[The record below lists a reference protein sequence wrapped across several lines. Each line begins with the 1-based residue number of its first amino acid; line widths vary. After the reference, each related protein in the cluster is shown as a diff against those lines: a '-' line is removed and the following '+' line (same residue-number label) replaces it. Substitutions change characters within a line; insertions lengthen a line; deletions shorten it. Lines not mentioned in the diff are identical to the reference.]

1 MFAWS
6 APGGRPQLTLL
17 AACVAHKQGAE
28 PGSKRKQSAAAKGA
42 ARKAPGCRADVSLGL
57 LTRRFVTLVQAG
69 SHLATGVVDLNA
81 AALELGVAKR
91 RIYDITN
98 VLEGIG
104 LIEKKSK
111 NQIRWTVNSDGSSG
125 GNGSGGEAMALKQ
138 QIEQMRRED
147 AAIDA
152 CITQL
157 QRSLYT
163 LAEDPANDSLAFVTH
178 DDIRS
183 LPSMSNDDTILA
195 VKAPTGTTMDFIQER
210 QAVVL
215 NSDGAGPIECLII
228 DDEDPLAPGP
238 AADCAGSSSS
248 SQAQAGMKSG
258 VTFPVGTV
266 PSASRGGLTDYY

>member
-1 MFAWS
+1 
-6 APGGRPQLTLL
+6 LL
-17 AACVAHKQGAE
+17 VQQGAE
-28 PGSKRKQSAAAKGA
+28 PQGSSKRKQNAAVAPGGA
-42 ARKAPGCRADVSLGL
+42 PFKKAAGCRADVSLGL

-111 NQIRWTVNSDGSSG
+111 NQIRWTVNSASSSG
-125 GNGSGGEAMALKQ
+125 GIGSGGEVVALKH
-138 QIEQMRRED
+138 QIEQMRHED

-152 CITQL
+152 CIRQL
-157 QRSLYT
+157 QRSLDA
-163 LAEDPANDSLAFVTH
+163 LAEDPANNSLAFVTH

-183 LPSMSNDDTILA
+183 LPSISRDDTVLA

-210 QAVVL
+210 QTVVL

-228 DDEDPLAPGP
+228 DDEDPEAPWS
-238 AADCAGSSSS
+238 ALDCAGPHSLAAASHH
-248 SQAQAGMKSG
+248 AEADVTSG
-258 VTFPVGTV
+258 VTFPVVT
-266 PSASRGGLTDYY
+266 SAR